1 MCVSVCVC
9 VRSPH
14 QSEPGEQEQRDQAAK
29 QERLDAAEA
38 FDIKSQVADGAGGG
52 AGGGG
57 AAGAADQKKNESLM
71 AGMIANIINNLQVTV
86 RNIHLRYED
95 KLSTP
100 DVGPPSPSFLSP
112 SPPNPSSRPP
122 LVRGALVS
130 PRERC

>member
-1 MCVSVCVC
+1 MPC
-9 VRSPH
+9 
-14 QSEPGEQEQRDQAAK
+14 QTEPGEQERRDQAAK

-52 AGGGG
+52 
-57 AAGAADQKKNESLM
+57 ADQKKNESLM

-100 DVGPPSPSFLSP
+100 DVSVCPRAALGSRAHRLRPLLTSHCSPSLSTP
-112 SPPNPSSRPP
+112 SRS
-122 LVRGALVS
+122 A
-130 PRERC
+130 